1 MLNFNKK
8 YSPELI
14 GYKAVFPFC
23 MWMKQHRKLV
33 VTLRSNYRQEFY
45 IFLPKTL
52 TKNFD
57 F

>member
-14 GYKAVFPFC
+14 GYKAVFPLC